1 MSQSV
6 SPSESISD
14 VTLEKK
20 VVGYLEVIFLLVAV
34 VGQSVSLKSCNFWT
48 SLYMSR
54 DAASKLYIDQ

>member
-20 VVGYLEVIFLLVAV
+20 VVGYLEVIFLLV